1 MLPLSRFACDLVWL
15 EVKPVLEGIGSF
27 LEEIGSVLEAA
38 ALECRSDP
46 FGSSSGD
53 SFGGGSRW
61 WGRTSL
67 LCFDIQAHVSSP
79 LSKPALGM
87 CASLLLPFF
96 FFVLYGIVVIV
107 LLLYSSFFFL
117 CTIRYCCYAIVLLL
131 YSFALRRSFNAI
143 KDKILQKWEK
153 SVKEQYGAIYSE

>member
-1 MLPLSRFACDLVWL
+1 MLPLSRFACNLVWL
-15 EVKPVLEGIGSF
+15 EIKPVLEGIESF
-27 LEEIGSVLEAA
+27 LEEIGPVLEAA

-87 CASLLLPFF
+87 CASLLLPLFF
-96 FFVLYGIVVIV
+96 L
-107 LLLYSSFFFL
+107 L
-117 CTIRYCCYAIVLLL
+117 CTIRYCCYRTIAIFLFFFPLYYTVLLL
-131 YSFALRRSFNAI
+131 CYRTIAI
-143 KDKILQKWEK
+143 QFCFKKKL
-153 SVKEQYGAIYSE
+153 